1 MMLAPKD
8 ESLYIEVICVK
19 DVRELDDVWGSLEVN
34 KGDIRLALKQKCT
47 FEGYV
52 HHWVNCHMIK
62 YGSGMWPVDKSHFK
76 TLDEIRDDRLK
87 ELGI

>member
-8 ESLYIEVICVK
+8 ESLYIELICVK

-34 KGDIRLALKQKCT
+34 KGDIRLALK
-47 FEGYV
+47 
-52 HHWVNCHMIK
+52 HHDWSNCHMIK

-76 TLDEIRDDRLK
+76 TLDEIRDDRLN
-87 ELGI
+87 EIGI